1 MRQGVGDNKSGRRQ
15 KATNEGASTQQYCRS
30 GRRQMAVDE
39 EGSMQVS
46 TSEGRD
52 KRQRM
57 TRKGSN
63 HRSGTVRKEAEAE
76 GR

>member
-1 MRQGVGDNKSGRRQ
+1 
-15 KATNEGASTQQYCRS
+15 
-30 GRRQMAVDE
+30 MAVDE